1 MFPKFNLVHP
11 ARLFALV
18 EAVIAAV
25 AAFLP
30 MTGTQV
36 AALCAV
42 AALITGEGVKRRVST
57 S

>member
-1 MFPKFNLVHP
+1 MFPKFHLVHP
-11 ARLFALV
+11 ARLFALI

-30 MTGTQV
+30 LSGTQV

-42 AALITGEGVKRRVST
+42 AAIATGEGLKRRGPT
-57 S
+57 G

>member
-1 MFPKFNLVHP
+1 MWPKFNLVHP

-18 EAVIAAV
+18 EAVIAAI
-25 AAFLP
+25 AAFTP
-30 MTGTQV
+30 MTGPQV

-42 AALITGEGVKRRVST
+42 AAILTGEGVKRRVST

>member
-1 MFPKFNLVHP
+1 MFPKFHLVHP
-11 ARLFALV
+11 ARLFALI

-30 MTGTQV
+30 MSGPQV

-42 AALITGEGVKRRVST
+42 AAVITGEGVKRRVPAG
-57 S
+57 

>member
-11 ARLFALV
+11 ARLFALI

>member
-1 MFPKFNLVHP
+1 MFPKFHLVHP
-11 ARLFALV
+11 ARLFALI

-30 MTGTQV
+30 MSGPQV

-42 AALITGEGVKRRVST
+42 AAVITGEGVKRLVPGG
-57 S
+57 

>member
-1 MFPKFNLVHP
+1 MFPKFTLVHP